1 MASSN
6 NMIYTRVCVDCGK
19 VIHNVGRRTERC
31 RSAALYISG

>member
-19 VIHNVGRRTERC
+19 VMRNGGA